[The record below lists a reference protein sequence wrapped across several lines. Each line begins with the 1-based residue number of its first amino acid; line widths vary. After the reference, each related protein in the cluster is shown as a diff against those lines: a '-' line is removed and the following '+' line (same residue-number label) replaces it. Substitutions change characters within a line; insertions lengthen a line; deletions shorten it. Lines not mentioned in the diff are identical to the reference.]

1 MGSRCIGVKMLTN
14 VRFEDLKNIENVKT
28 AVEHISLYVGL
39 VVFTALGAK
48 IFQALEHP
56 VEEEKLVELQNLVI
70 MERENFVRFI
80 FNGSWNSVVH
90 RENIDLKLLDY
101 EQTVAVAATEGIDM
115 ETKDV
120 IYKWSYIQAVFF
132 TSTILTTI
140 GYGNI
145 APVTTAGRVFC
156 ILFAIVGIPFTLSV
170 IADVGQ
176 IFATLLST
184 LWSKYKHL
192 IEPIKQKIKDYKKRK
207 AEREKERMRE
217 EGQELDEDDDDD
229 DDEEDGFGTNA
240 LTAFVALLFLTCF
253 LSIGSIIFTFWEDWT
268 FFEAFYFCF
277 ITMTTI
283 GFGDI
288 VPDIVGQ
295 EKTAYMLIC
304 MIYILV
310 GLAFTSTI
318 IELVR
323 RQYNETWRKMQELRA
338 QIQAQIKLA
347 ATLKQM
353 QDQAGKDIEFE
364 GLDFAGDLD
373 ELKRNIAKF
382 KKGKFGKGLS
392 DIDIDDLDFID
403 ANSRKVKAVTIFI
416 YETSV

>member
-1 MGSRCIGVKMLTN
+1 MLSN
-14 VRFEDLKNIENVKT
+14 VRTLDLKNLGNVKT
-28 AVEHISLYVGL
+28 AVEHVSLYVGL
-39 VVFTALGAK
+39 IIFTAAGAK

-56 VEEEKLVELQNLVI
+56 VEEDKLGELQNLVI
-70 MERENFVRFI
+70 LERENFVRFI

-90 RENIDLKLLDY
+90 RENIDKQLLDY
-101 EQTVAVAATEGIDM
+101 EQTVAVAAQEGIDM

-176 IFATLLST
+176 IFATLVST
-184 LWSKYKHL
+184 LWKKYKHL
-192 IEPIKQKIKDYKKRK
+192 IEPIKAKIKEMKKKR
-207 AEREKERMRE
+207 AEKKKLKELDGE
-217 EGQELDEDDDDD
+217 EGGDDDDDDDDD
-229 DDEEDGFGTNA
+229 DDEGGMGGNA
-240 LTAFVALLFLTCF
+240 LTAFLSLAFLTAF
-253 LSIGSIIFTFWEDWT
+253 LSTGSVIFTFWEDWT

-288 VPDIVGQ
+288 VPDFRYIGAAKGT

-323 RQYNETWRKMQELRA
+323 RQYAESWRKMQELRA

-353 QDQAGKDIEFE
+353 ADQAGKNNIELE
-364 GLDFAGDLD
+364 GLDIAGDLD
-373 ELKRNIAKF
+373 ELKKNIAKF
-382 KKGKFGKGLS
+382 KKGKFGKGLAEFEINNL
-392 DIDIDDLDFID
+392 DWIDQ
-403 ANSRKVKAVTIFI
+403 NSRKVKAVTIFI